1 MLYYIILYHVILYYI
16 TLNYTISSYIL
27 FYHILFY
34 HIILLYTMACN
45 EQKHMF
51 GGNTIGLYKAVRLG
65 PMKMVR
71 RKTGIAYNQ
80 RFEHNVSKDIRCSLK
95 TNCSVG
101 YAPFWTYHDLSWVW
115 GREVGRSKSGGKN
128 VITGDGQTFTLS
140 LYTTLYLYI

>member
-1 MLYYIILYHVILYYI
+1 MLYYIILYHVILHYI

-34 HIILLYTMACN
+34 HIILLYTMACD

-80 RFEHNVSKDIRCSLK
+80 RFEHNVSKLYD
-95 TNCSVG
+95 V
-101 YAPFWTYHDLSWVW
+101 LSKQIVLW
-115 GREVGRSKSGGKN
+115 GMPHFELIMTCLGF
-128 VITGDGQTFTLS
+128 GDVRWDVLS
-140 LYTTLYLYI
+140 LEGRM